1 MTRLGWLAI
10 AAVLWA
16 PPAGWGQTAPAP
28 PAAGGTWFAAP
39 PKAQGLATVD
49 MSHPAPAQ
57 ESVTILAKRPSR
69 SWRSPPAE
77 GPSPIASD
85 ITHRPWSNK
94 SFTPAV
100 PYCNSALRDVGGQ
113 PAKGAGDTMAGV
125 GAGAC

>member
-1 MTRLGWLAI
+1 MKWLGRLVVV
-10 AAVLWA
+10 AAGVA
-16 PPAGWGQTAPAP
+16 PVGGWGQTAPP
-28 PAAGGTWFAAP
+28 PAPAPGTWFAAP
-39 PKAQGLATVD
+39 PKGQGPATVD

-69 SWRSPPAE
+69 GWRSPPAE

-85 ITHRPWSNK
+85 ITHRPWSTK
-94 SFTPAV
+94 SFTPAA
-100 PYCNSALRDVGGQ
+100 PYCNSALRNVGGQ